1 MDSNEIKK
9 GIIRAVAY
17 IIGVAL
23 LLLFIYK
30 IQSVILYII
39 IAAIISLIGLPI
51 VSFLKTKLKFNNT
64 LAVIVAMTTIIGLL
78 SRIRWIFYLN

>member
-1 MDSNEIKK
+1 MNSNDITK
-9 GIIRAVAY
+9 GIIKAVAY

-51 VSFLKTKLKFNNT
+51 VSFLKTKLKYDNNNW
-64 LAVIVAMTTIIGLL
+64 IIIESYWLVNPF
-78 SRIRWIFYLN
+78 SC